1 MASTRNRGLGKG
13 LEALFNDIEIDLS
26 GDAGQRE
33 RGDRVILLNI
43 NDIKPNENQPRTSFD
58 EEKLQE
64 LAQSIE
70 ANGVIQPILVRSAA
84 YGYEIVA
91 GERRWRAAR
100 KAGLREIPCIVREI
114 SEQQNML
121 IALIEN
127 IQREDLNPIEEAKGI
142 RRMADAFGL
151 TQEQI
156 GKSLGKSRSY
166 ITNSLRLLKLPSQVI
181 EMVTAG
187 RLSGGHARSIAG
199 IEGQK
204 KQLEAAKRCLEAGWT
219 VRDIEQYAR
228 EKSGTKNG
236 TAKKVVRREKNHE
249 IRTIEEDLKEIFG
262 TRVSLRHGAK
272 KGKIEIEYFSRDEL
286 ERLLEMFNRLK

>member
-1 MASTRNRGLGKG
+1 MASVKNRGLGKG

-26 GDAGQRE
+26 GDTGHRIHS
-33 RGDRVILLNI
+33 DRVTLLNI

-58 EEKLQE
+58 EEKILE
-64 LAQSIE
+64 LSQSIE
-70 ANGVIQPILVRSAA
+70 VHGVIQPILVRPSA

-100 KAGLREIPCIVREI
+100 KAGLREVPCIIREMT
-114 SEQQNML
+114 EQQNML

-127 IQREDLNPIEEAKGI
+127 IQREDLNPIEEARGI
-142 RRMADAFGL
+142 RKMVDAFEL

-156 GKSLGKSRSY
+156 AKSLGKSRSY

-181 EMVTAG
+181 DMVASGT
-187 RLSGGHARSIAG
+187 LSGGHARSIAG
-199 IEGQK
+199 MEGQK
-204 KQLEAAKRCLEAGWT
+204 RQLEAARRCLESGWT
-219 VRDIEQYAR
+219 VRDVEKFAR
-228 EKSGTKNG
+228 EKSGTKNAPG
-236 TAKKVVRREKNHE
+236 KRAARREKNQE

-262 TRVSLRHGAK
+262 TRVSLNHGAK

-286 ERLLEMFNRLK
+286 DRKSVV